1 MNRLLQHRRWIILGS
16 QTLLL
21 CATYWLT
28 FQLAYEFQLTEQGML
43 AFVQTLPLVLLI
55 KLICFRRF
63 GLLVGWWRYAGINE
77 VLDISRATAASS
89 GIMLFL
95 FWVVWRPSALH
106 LTVILIDMCLTVLAT
121 AGARLAVRAY
131 TENASRSYVGKKKA
145 LIVGA
150 GRIGTA
156 LVREMNNSELQYAAI
171 GFVDDDPSKLGV
183 RFQGV
188 SVLGATQDLPRLIVA
203 YDVSAVLIAVRRAP
217 GALVQ
222 RIIEHCRDREVEFKI
237 APALAERMNGSAFS
251 LMRTVSPEDLLG
263 RTAITLDLNPIRRK
277 LEHKTVLITG
287 AGGSIGSELVRQVAR
302 FNPETLVLLDRSEND
317 LFKLGREL
325 SCNFPGLRF
334 VSCIGDILDVRT
346 LRDLFA
352 LHKPQSVF
360 HAAAYKHVPMMEL
373 NCWQAITNNIFG
385 TYNVALVALE
395 HRADDF
401 IMVSTDKAVN
411 PTNIMGVTKRI
422 AELIVLALQQQ
433 HTRFTVV
440 RFGNVLGSNGS
451 VLPLFRQQIESG
463 GPITVTHP
471 DVVRYFMTIPEAVQL
486 VLQASSM
493 GRGGEIFVLDMG
505 RPVRIFDLA
514 QSAIRLCGLVPDTDV
529 QIVFTGLRPGEKLF
543 EELNFAAEGLRPT
556 AHEKIRVLDGGRT
569 EFAEVRQWLDELNA
583 LVESRN
589 LHGLISKLTAIVP
602 QYRPSA
608 EVRALADVD
617 RYDYSWKYGQDRAS
631 LSSYPVPAAA

>member
-1 MNRLLQHRRWIILGS
+1 MNRLLQHRRWIIVAS
-16 QTLLL
+16 QILLL
-21 CATYWLT
+21 SVTYWLA
-28 FQLAYEFQLTEQGML
+28 FQIAGEFQITELGML
-43 AFVQTLPLVLLI
+43 AFVQTLPFVLLI

-77 VLDISRATAASS
+77 VLDISRATAVSS

-95 FWVVWRPSALH
+95 FWFFWHPTALH
-106 LTVILIDMCLTVLAT
+106 LTVVVIDMCLTVLAT

-156 LVREMNNSELQYAAI
+156 IAREMNNSELQYAPI

-188 SVLGATQDLPRLIVA
+188 SVLGTTQDLPRLIVA
-203 YDVSAVLIAVRRAP
+203 YDVSAVLIAVRQAP
-217 GALVQ
+217 GSLVQ

-251 LMRTVSPEDLLG
+251 LMRTVNPEDLLG
-263 RTAITLDLNPIRRK
+263 RTPITLDLGPIRRK

-302 FNPETLVLLDRSEND
+302 FNPEKLVLLDRSEND
-317 LFKLGREL
+317 LFKLGTEL
-325 SCNFPGLRF
+325 SCNFLGLRF
-334 VSCIGDILDVRT
+334 VSCVGDILDVRT

-352 LHKPQSVF
+352 LYRPQSVF

-395 HRADDF
+395 HGADDF

-411 PTNIMGVTKRI
+411 PTNIMGVTKRV

-451 VLPLFRQQIESG
+451 VLPLFRQQIASG
-463 GPITVTHP
+463 GPVTVTHP
-471 DVVRYFMTIPEAVQL
+471 EVVRYFMTIPEAVQL

-493 GRGGEIFVLDMG
+493 GHGGEIFVLDMG

-514 QSAIRLCGLVPDTDV
+514 HSAIRLCGLVPGSDI

-556 AHEKIRVLDGGRT
+556 PHEKIRVLNGERT
-569 EFAEVRQWLDELNA
+569 DFAQVRQWLDELNA

-589 LHGLISKLTAIVP
+589 LHGLITKLTAIVP
-602 QYRPSA
+602 QYRPST

-617 RYDYSWKYGQDRAS
+617 RYDYSWKYLQDRAT
-631 LSSYPVPAAA
+631 LSSHPIAAA

>member
-1 MNRLLQHRRWIILGS
+1 MNRLLQHRRWIILAS

-21 CATYWLT
+21 SVTYWLA
-28 FQLAYEFQLTEQGML
+28 FQIACEFQLTETAMV
-43 AFVQTLPLVLLI
+43 AFVQTLPLILLI

-63 GLLVGWWRYAGINE
+63 GLLAGWWRYAGINE
-77 VLDISRATAASS
+77 VLDISRATAESS
-89 GIMLFL
+89 GTLLLLFCFL
-95 FWVVWRPSALH
+95 WRPIGMH
-106 LTVILIDMCLTVLAT
+106 LTVVIIDMCLTLLAT

-150 GRIGTA
+150 GRVGTA
-156 LVREMNNSELQYAAI
+156 IAREMNNSELQYAPI

-183 RFQGV
+183 RFQGI
-188 SVLGATQDLPRLIVA
+188 SVLGTTQDLARLIVA
-203 YDVSAVLIAVRRAP
+203 YDISVVLIAVRRAP

-222 RIIEHCRDREVEFKI
+222 RIIEHCREREVEFKI

-251 LMRTVSPEDLLG
+251 LMRTLSPEDLLG
-263 RTAITLDLNPIRRK
+263 RTPITLDLDPIRRK

-287 AGGSIGSELVRQVAR
+287 AGGSIGSELVRQVAQ
-302 FNPETLVLLDRSEND
+302 FNPEKLVLLDRSEND
-317 LFKLGREL
+317 LFKLGTEL

-334 VSCIGDILDVRT
+334 VSCVGDILDVRT

-352 LHKPQSVF
+352 LYRPQSVF

-395 HRADDF
+395 HHAEDF

-411 PTNIMGVTKRI
+411 PTNIMGVTKRV
-422 AELIVLALQQQ
+422 AELIVLALQRQ

-451 VLPLFRQQIESG
+451 VLPLFRQQIASG
-463 GPITVTHP
+463 GPVTVTHP

-514 QSAIRLCGLVPDTDV
+514 QSAIRLCGLVPGTDI

-569 EFAEVRQWLDELNA
+569 EFAQVRQWLDELNA

-589 LHGLISKLTAIVP
+589 LHGLITKLTAIVP
-602 QYRPSA
+602 QYHPST

-617 RYDYSWKYGQDRAS
+617 RYDYSWKYGQERVT
-631 LSSYPVPAAA
+631 LSSHTVPAAA